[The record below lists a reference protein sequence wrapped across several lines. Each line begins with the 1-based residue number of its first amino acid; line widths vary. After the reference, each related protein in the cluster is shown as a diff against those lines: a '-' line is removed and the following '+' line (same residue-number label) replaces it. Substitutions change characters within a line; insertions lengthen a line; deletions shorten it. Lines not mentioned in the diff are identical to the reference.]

1 MSVSWVFTFEIN
13 ARLNGRQLSPLMDSV
28 GEVKHLDQT
37 KVWLCISQ
45 DEIALVMLSSSSP
58 RQFIE
63 LLPNIYRYY
72 FLKGDCY
79 QCFSAPSGLQQQG
92 DLTGFIPLNLNSF
105 CRNRNNPLDR
115 ERFLAGS
122 HLPGGGVA
130 SLDCGGGVPGREE
143 LCSLGIELRSTLG
156 SSGSWCCPSLALA
169 GPARLCN
176 VLQENRLRNTAPR
189 Q

>member
-1 MSVSWVFTFEIN
+1 M
-13 ARLNGRQLSPLMDSV
+13 
-28 GEVKHLDQT
+28 
-37 KVWLCISQ
+37 WLCISQ
-45 DEIALVMLSSSSP
+45 DEITLVMLSSSSP

-130 SLDCGGGVPGREE
+130 SLDCGGGVPGRKE